1 MLLNKFPGDV
11 HIRFNTNFKQIY
23 KLIHDFVI
31 ERATAKYENSEA
43 NQEEELPIHNALVD
57 YMQKVFGVS
66 GISDKRQKEF
76 LMGLYQYKQNKKIAI
91 FARMLG
97 MDNEEA
103 NYSEMEYRIY
113 IEAINQ
119 MIVSVKKV
127 RSPIRYLTFRDT
139 ISSQIITKG

>member
-1 MLLNKFPGDV
+1 
-11 HIRFNTNFKQIY
+11 
-23 KLIHDFVI
+23 
-31 ERATAKYENSEA
+31 
-43 NQEEELPIHNALVD
+43 
-57 YMQKVFGVS
+57 
-66 GISDKRQKEF
+66 
-76 LMGLYQYKQNKKIAI
+76 MGLYQYKQNKKIAI